1 MINSPRKLVKGTLRD
16 VSSGEPIDHG
26 LVTFF
31 RGPKSFTGEDVAEL
45 HIHSAPA
52 IISAIYT
59 TLGHLHGVRLA
70 EPGEFT
76 QRAYTNGKLDMTQVE
91 GLADVLAAETEAQR
105 RLALAQLDGSLR
117 QHFGRWRGSIIQ
129 ALAMTE
135 AWIDF
140 SDDEQIE
147 ENTMSRVCLLIDEMI
162 AEIQEQLRLSHI
174 NEIVRNGYRVALC
187 GPPNAGKSSLLNALV
202 QRDVAIVSPVAGT
215 TRDILQVT
223 MAVAGHSIVLS
234 DTAGIREVTSDAVEV
249 EGIRRAK
256 VVLEAADHVFLV
268 IGVDNDQAEWENLIK
283 GLDPRKA
290 TVVVN
295 KIDLLTKDQLRNI
308 TIQGFDTIGISCLQV
323 DTITSVHERLMSLLD
338 RELPGHTAAMQPVIA
353 NNRQRQH
360 AESALSAL
368 QLFMTTHQRDVVLAA
383 GWLRAASSSIGRITG
398 HIDSEHVLDA
408 LFSSFCIGK

>member
-1 MINSPRKLVKGTLRD
+1 MINSPRKLFKGTLRSVVD
-16 VSSGEPIDHG
+16 GEPIDHG

-31 RGPKSFTGEDVAEL
+31 RGPRSFTGEDVAEL

-52 IISAIYT
+52 IVSAMYA
-59 TLGHLHGVRLA
+59 TLGKVQGVRLA

-76 QRAYTNGKLDMTQVE
+76 HRAYTNDKLDMTQVE

-117 QHFGRWRGSIIQ
+117 RHFERWRHSIIQ

-147 ENTMSRVCLLIDEMI
+147 ENTMSRVALLIEAMI
-162 AEIQEQLRLSHI
+162 AEISEQLRLSHI
-174 NEIVRNGYRVALC
+174 NEIVRHGYRVALC
-187 GPPNAGKSSLLNALV
+187 GPPNAGKSSLLNGLV

-223 MAVAGHSIVLS
+223 MAVAGHSIILS
-234 DTAGIREVTSDAVEV
+234 DTAGIREVTNDVVEV

-256 VVLEAADHVFLV
+256 ATLEAADHVLFV
-268 IGVDNDQAEWENLIK
+268 IGADNDETEWRELIK
-283 GLDPRKA
+283 ELDPGK
-290 TVVVN
+290 TTLIIN
-295 KIDLLTKDQLRNI
+295 KVDLLTKDHPQDI
-308 TIQGFDTIGISCLQV
+308 TVQGFDTIKLSCLQG
-323 DTITSVHERLMSLLD
+323 DTITYVHEHLMSLLKRD
-338 RELPGHTAAMQPVIA
+338 LPDPTAAMQPVIA
-353 NNRQRQH
+353 NSRQRQH
-360 AESALSAL
+360 AESTLSAL
-368 QLFMTTHQRDVVLAA
+368 QSFMATHQHDVVLAA

-398 HIDSEHVLDA
+398 QIDGEHVLDA